1 MKIEVPIP
9 EEFMEKE
16 KEKKE
21 AEEKEEA
28 EAEEVEVEAPPV
40 LLPMYGPSRKNTICV
55 VNRNGKTYY
64 RAYREDAENPSPY
77 QILARIALGEVGKK
91 ATGTEMTGELPPA
104 AALVREK
111 LTGAY
116 FGQTYHPRKW
126 ETLLSSYSSYS
137 SD

>member
-1 MKIEVPIP
+1 VKIEVPIP

-16 KEKKE
+16 KKGDEEEASSE
-21 AEEKEEA
+21 AEK
-28 EAEEVEVEAPPV
+28 APPV
-40 LLPMYGPSRKNTICV
+40 LMPMYGPSRARAICV
-55 VNRNGKTYY
+55 VNRNGKIYY
-64 RAYREDAENPSPY
+64 RAYREDAEKPSPY

-91 ATGTEMTGELPPA
+91 AAGTKMTEGLPPA
-104 AALVREK
+104 AALVKKK

-126 ETLLSSYSSYS
+126 ETLLSSSSYY

>member
-16 KEKKE
+16 KKG
-21 AEEKEEA
+21 EA
-28 EAEEVEVEAPPV
+28 EAEEVEEEAPPI
-40 LLPMYGPSRKNTICV
+40 LLPMYGPSRKHTICV
-55 VNRNGKTYY
+55 ANRNGKIYY
-64 RAYREDAENPSPY
+64 RAYREDAEHPSPY

-91 ATGTEMTGELPPA
+91 AVGTKMTEELPPA
-104 AALVREK
+104 AALAREK

>member
-1 MKIEVPIP
+1 VKIEVPIP

-16 KEKKE
+16 KKGE
-21 AEEKEEA
+21 AEEKEEGA
-28 EAEEVEVEAPPV
+28 EAKAEVEVEKETPPV
-40 LLPMYGPSRKNTICV
+40 LTPMYGPSRARTICV
-55 VNRNGKTYY
+55 VNRNGKIYY
-64 RAYREDAENPSPY
+64 RAYRDDAEHPSPY

-91 ATGTEMTGELPPA
+91 ATGTEMTEGLPPA
-104 AALVREK
+104 AVLVREK

-126 ETLLSSYSSYS
+126 ETLLSSS

>member
-1 MKIEVPIP
+1 MKIEVP
-9 EEFMEKE
+9 EEFME

-28 EAEEVEVEAPPV
+28 EAEAEEVEVEAPPV
-40 LLPMYGPSRKNTICV
+40 LMPMYGPSRKHTICV
-55 VNRNGKTYY
+55 VNRNGKIYY

-104 AALVREK
+104 AALAREK

>member
-1 MKIEVPIP
+1 VKIEVPIP

-16 KEKKE
+16 KEKEKKRDEEKASSE
-21 AEEKEEA
+21 AEK
-28 EAEEVEVEAPPV
+28 APPV
-40 LLPMYGPSRKNTICV
+40 LLPMYGPSRARAICV
-55 VNRNGKTYY
+55 VNRNGKIYY

-91 ATGTEMTGELPPA
+91 AAGTKMTEGLPPA

-111 LTGAY
+111 LTGAF

-126 ETLLSSYSSYS
+126 ETLLSSYYS
-137 SD
+137 D

>member
-1 MKIEVPIP
+1 VKIEVPIP

-16 KEKKE
+16 KKE
-21 AEEKEEA
+21 EEEKEEA
-28 EAEEVEVEAPPV
+28 EPEEVEVEAPPV

-91 ATGTEMTGELPPA
+91 AVGTEMTEGLPPA

-126 ETLLSSYSSYS
+126 ETLLSSYSSSS